1 MAYTPELTK
10 QIVDEY
16 LANPTKET
24 VQLIADKLGKTSRA
38 IIAKLAAA
46 GAYNTPAKTT
56 KTGDPIIKKEELVE
70 EIEGWLSISAP
81 SLAKTNK
88 LDLRELHKAL
98 GNHAHYFQKL

>member
-56 KTGDPIIKKEELVE
+56 KTGDPIIKKEELIAV
-70 EIEGWLSISAP
+70 
-81 SLAKTNK
+81 
-88 LDLRELHKAL
+88 
-98 GNHAHYFQKL
+98 Q